1 MIEIYSLGLALVTS
15 IVIIAI
21 AWGRL
26 ASRIDSLEKRV
37 DNWDLTKEI
46 LTQLRLDVAKIG
58 VELHALRQLYEVK
71 SNHQ

>member
-1 MIEIYSLGLALVTS
+1 MTEIYSLGLGLVTS
-15 IVIIAI
+15 IVIIGI
-21 AWGRL
+21 AWGKL
-26 ASRIDSLEKRV
+26 SSRIDNLEKKV
-37 DNWDLTKEI
+37 DNWDITKEL